1 MYANVVYEKLLSTS
15 KARVKNMYPVSKIYT
30 TGWLFLRI
38 TRFNIVTINCT
49 FCYPHLV
56 HSWIEYYNL
65 GRLSEMKTYPNI
77 ILNQIRKMNG
87 KVFYV
92 PC

>member
-15 KARVKNMYPVSKIYT
+15 KARVKNMYPVSKIYK
-30 TGWLFLRI
+30 TGWLYLRI
-38 TRFNIVTINCT
+38 TIFHIV
-49 FCYPHLV
+49 
-56 HSWIEYYNL
+56 IEYYNL
-65 GRLSEMKTYPNI
+65 GRLTEMKTYQNL

>member
-38 TRFNIVTINCT
+38 TIFNIVTINCT
-49 FCYPHLV
+49 FCCRS
-56 HSWIEYYNL
+56 SWIEYYNL

-92 PC
+92 PY

>member
-30 TGWLFLRI
+30 TGWLYLRI
-38 TRFNIVTINCT
+38 TIFHIVIIN
-49 FCYPHLV
+49 YPHLV

-65 GRLSEMKTYPNI
+65 GRLSEMKTYQNL

>member
-38 TRFNIVTINCT
+38 TIFNIV
-49 FCYPHLV
+49 
-56 HSWIEYYNL
+56 IEYYNL

-77 ILNQIRKMNG
+77 ILNQISKMNG

-92 PC
+92 PY